1 MLKLY
6 PDQTNRAVLRAG
18 TDVLILAWSALWIVM
33 GSLARRLVESL
44 QSTVDGLQSSGEA
57 IKAVL
62 GPFAHGPLNR
72 LVGNVLSPDLG
83 DRVVAFAGRSHAA
96 IDRVALAT
104 AVATAAVPIVLLVV
118 PYLIWRAGC
127 PQDGLRAEFPE
138 EHLGRRRDRAGA
150 DLTGHTGGVLA
161 APPAPDASEQRP
173 RSRPAGAT
181 PRSPGCRDDAQPW
194 AGSLAPSD
202 LAWGAGGL
210 PQSE

>member
-33 GSLARRLVESL
+33 GSLAHRLVESL

-104 AVATAAVPIVLLVV
+104 AVATAAAAEMMRGLGLDPSRLQT
-118 PYLIWRAGC
+118 WRGERAAC
-127 PQDGLRAEFPE
+127 PSLN
-138 EHLGRRRDRAGA
+138 DRVE
-150 DLTGHTGGVLA
+150 T
-161 APPAPDASEQRP
+161 
-173 RSRPAGAT
+173 
-181 PRSPGCRDDAQPW
+181 
-194 AGSLAPSD
+194 
-202 LAWGAGGL
+202 
-210 PQSE
+210 